1 MRSGMQLWK
10 ARSWRVL
17 LWAALMCAG
26 PWAAAND
33 EDAYQK
39 GLKAY
44 QVGDVAAAMATLRPA
59 AEAGHAPSQALLG
72 YIYDY
77 SDFVSEALALYKA
90 AAAKGNAEGHSG
102 LAKLYLEGRGVPR
115 DAKLAFGHLVQA
127 ADLGHGSAI
136 NAVADAY
143 LAGSIG
149 ATPLEADDAKAS
161 AAIRRA
167 AEREY
172 LPAMDGLAKVYLE
185 GRFGVAAD
193 PKQAAQW
200 QAKASAVRAK
210 RGLPMPKTKP

>member
-1 MRSGMQLWK
+1 MQLWK
-10 ARSWRVL
+10 ASAWRAL
-17 LWAALMCAG
+17 LGAALMGAG

-33 EDAYQK
+33 DDSYQK

-44 QVGDVAAAMATLRPA
+44 QVGDVAAAMGTLRPA
-59 AEAGHAPSQALLG
+59 AEAGHAASQALLG
-72 YIYDY
+72 YIFDY

-90 AAAKGNAEGHSG
+90 AAAQGNAEGHSG

-127 ADLGHGSAI
+127 ADLGLGSAI
-136 NAVADAY
+136 NSVADAY
-143 LAGSIG
+143 LAGSLG
-149 ATPLEADDAKAS
+149 ATRLEADDTKAS

-172 LPAMDGLAKVYLE
+172 LPAMEGLAKVYLA

-193 PKQAAQW
+193 PQQAAQW

-210 RGLPMPKTKP
+210 RAAPTPKTKP